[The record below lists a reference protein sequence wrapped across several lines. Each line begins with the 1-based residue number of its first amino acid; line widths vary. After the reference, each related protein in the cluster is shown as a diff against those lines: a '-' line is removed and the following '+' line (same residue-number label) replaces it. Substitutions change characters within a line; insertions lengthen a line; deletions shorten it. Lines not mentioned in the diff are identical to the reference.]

1 MASSTPSSGIEK
13 ELAQYRGE
21 TSSVPQFTAYGHRLS
36 HNSQSIISH
45 QGFEGIVRLVV
56 FATLSFLLMPL
67 AASAQRITSADVLQL
82 GAAGLPGVGI
92 QLGYVDAGDIFTREA
107 LVYADVRPRFQ
118 SDNETLLISAGV
130 GVSIRIVGGLETVE
144 LITPRIW
151 DLHLGVRFGPGLLF
165 RRNETRAEKNQRF
178 SLFLDPF
185 VRFTVAPRGK
195 QTYFLE
201 AGVHRPSL
209 RAGVWLRI

>member
-1 MASSTPSSGIEK
+1 M
-13 ELAQYRGE
+13 
-21 TSSVPQFTAYGHRLS
+21 
-36 HNSQSIISH
+36 
-45 QGFEGIVRLVV
+45 RLVA
-56 FATLSFLLMPL
+56 FAALSLLLMPL
-67 AASAQRITSADVLQL
+67 SASAQRTTSTDVFQL

-107 LVYADVRPRFQ
+107 LVYADVRPRFK
-118 SDNETLLISAGV
+118 SDSETLLISAGV

-151 DLHLGVRFGPGLLF
+151 DFHVGVRFGPGLLF
-165 RRNETRAEKNQRF
+165 RRNETPAEKNQRF

-185 VRFTVAPRGK
+185 LRFTVAPGGR